1 MKTLEMYRMQLQKFL
16 VKEALK
22 ITNSEFINFIEEIL
36 ISRKFHT
43 VRKLSSLRTQDPTV
57 NNWCI

>member
-16 VKEALK
+16 AKDALK
-22 ITNSEFINFIEEIL
+22 ITSSQFINFIEETL

-43 VRKLSSLRTQDPTV
+43 VRKLSSLRTKGPTV
-57 NNWCI
+57 NSWCI